1 MDKKKFTVN
10 DTKQIANEIAHSTII
25 PYDDLPEYDLFLSQ
39 VIDYLNDRFD
49 DDKFTTNIVQ
59 NYIKNEVISKPED
72 SRKRGYTKAHLAE
85 LVLLSYMRP
94 VLTTDEIKKVFRL
107 AFNEIN
113 DRSDDIISWE
123 NAYKTFNEIQK
134 ESFDEFFQKELFDES
149 KLERLVEEYKLDDK
163 NKERITIFLVVMT
176 LIAQASAIKKLAR
189 KLVENYSEE

>member
-1 MDKKKFTVN
+1 MDKEKFTIN
-10 DTKQIANEIAHSTII
+10 NIRQMSKEIAHSTII

-72 SRKRGYTKAHLAE
+72 SRKRGYTKAHLVE

-94 VLTTDEIKKVFRL
+94 VLSTDEIKKVFRL

-134 ESFDEFFQKELFDES
+134 ESFDDFFQKELFDES

-163 NKERITIFLVVMT
+163 HKEQITIFLVVMT

-189 KLVENYSEE
+189 KLVDSYSE